1 MEYCLNLKFHYF
13 TMLLWGIKFVIQLNL
28 EDFHFAIML
37 IVSNQCINMML
48 GPIVDYPT
56 SFTMITLFLVAK
68 QTISPE
74 LDPKVHRLQ
83 RQDVRSR
90 KTFKRRKA
98 TKAPSMKRLGGHG
111 YLEDTSEGEAGSS
124 ESSPARRAYSM
135 RRTNHDTLTSYRDR
149 SAYVREISRSHQG
162 FTSHPGFP
170 ELSRLGNTRSSWG
183 SGTATERNRTQHQRG
198 QGQSEH
204 GPQGEEEIKVP
215 LIYCST
221 WCMPTEWTGIFLSM
235 LWNYVS

>member
-1 MEYCLNLKFHYF
+1 MF
-13 TMLLWGIKFVIQLNL
+13 
-28 EDFHFAIML
+28 
-37 IVSNQCINMML
+37 
-48 GPIVDYPT
+48 GPIVDFPT
-56 SFTMITLFLVAK
+56 TFTIITLFLVAK

-111 YLEDTSEGEAGSS
+111 YPEDTSEGEAGSS

-135 RRTNHDTLTSYRDR
+135 RRTNQRDTLTSYQDR

-170 ELSRLGNTRSSWG
+170 ELSRSGNTRSSWG
-183 SGTATERNRTQHQRG
+183 SGTATERNRTQHRSG
-198 QGQSEH
+198 QGQLEH
-204 GPQGEEEIKVP
+204 EPPEEEIKVP
-215 LIYCST
+215 QIYCSSL
-221 WCMPTEWTGIFLSM
+221 CLSTEWTGIFLSM
-235 LWNYVS
+235 LWISLSANIYFKCQFNARSKSIWNGLNCFLDIFVKVNIFVKVMHSK